1 MAAFDFDLFVLGVGS
16 GGVRAARMSA
26 GYGARV
32 ATAEAVHMGGTCVNV
47 GCIPKKLYVYGA
59 HFAADFED
67 ARAYGWDAP
76 IPDIDWATLKR
87 NKDVEI
93 KRLNGIYGGLLDQ
106 AGVTHFD
113 GRAVLVDAHNVAIGE
128 KRVTAEKILVATGSK
143 PFVQDIPG
151 KEYLSTSDDAFALET
166 LPRRVLVLG
175 GGYIAVEFAGIFAGL
190 GVETTLAYRGP
201 KLLRG
206 FDEDIR
212 DMMDA
217 AVQHQGIKLA
227 LNTTLNSVQRVASG
241 ALSAEFADGSKTEF
255 DFILAA
261 TGRTPNS
268 ADLGLEALGVAMSD
282 NGAIIVDQD
291 FRTSVPHIYA
301 LGDVIDRFQLTP
313 VAIKEAMVF
322 AANAFAGGKQS
333 MNYDL
338 IATAVFCQPNVGV
351 VGLTEKEAQDAGHK
365 TQIFRSKFRPLKHT
379 LTGRN
384 EQSLMKLVVDAESDR
399 VLGIHMIGAEAGEI
413 IQGFAAAM
421 TAGVTKAQ
429 LDQTVG
435 IHPTAAEEFVTMREP
450 VAQA

>member
-59 HFAADFED
+59 HYAADFED

-87 NKDVEI
+87 NKDSEI
-93 KRLNGIYGGLLDQ
+93 KRLNGIYSGLLDQ

-113 GRAVLVDAHNVAIGE
+113 GRAVLVDAHTVAIGE

-151 KEYLSTSDDAFALET
+151 KEYLSTSDDVFALET
-166 LPRRVLVLG
+166 LPRQVLVLG

-217 AVQHQGIKLA
+217 AVQHQGIQLA
-227 LNTTLNSVQRVASG
+227 LNTTLNSVQRAASG
-241 ALSAEFADGSKTEF
+241 ALSAEFADGSKAEF

-268 ADLGLEALGVAMSD
+268 ADLGLEALGVEMSD

-351 VGLTEKEAQDAGHK
+351 VGLTEKEAQDAGHE

>member
-113 GRAVLVDAHNVAIGE
+113 GRAVLVDAHTVAIGE

-261 TGRTPNS
+261 TGRMPNS

-291 FRTSVPHIYA
+291 YRTSVPHIYA

-365 TQIFRSKFRPLKHT
+365 TLIFRSKFRPLKHT

>member
-1 MAAFDFDLFVLGVGS
+1 MATYDYDLFVIGVGS

-26 GYGARV
+26 SYGARV
-32 ATAEAVHMGGTCVNV
+32 ATAEALHMGGTCVNV

-59 HFAADFED
+59 HYADDFSD
-67 ARAYGWDAP
+67 ASAYGWNASLP
-76 IPDIDWATLKR
+76 KMDWPVLKS
-87 NKDVEI
+87 NKDSEI
-93 KRLNGIYGGLLDQ
+93 ARLNGIYSGLLDK

-113 GRAVLVDAHNVAIGE
+113 GRAKLLDAHTIEIGE
-128 KRVTAEKILVATGSK
+128 TQVTAEKILVATGSR

-151 KEYLSTSDDAFALET
+151 QALLSTSDDAFALEQ
-166 LPRRVLVLG
+166 LPGRTLVLG

-206 FDEDIR
+206 FDEDLR
-212 DMMDA
+212 DMMGTS
-217 AVQHQGIKLA
+217 VVHRGIILRLNATLA
-227 LNTTLNSVQRVASG
+227 EVSRTERG
-241 ALSAEFADGSKTEF
+241 ALLATFDNGDSLET

-261 TGRTPNS
+261 TGRVPAS
-268 ADLGLEALGVAMSD
+268 DDLGLDALGVEMAD
-282 NGAIIVDQD
+282 NGAIKVDES
-291 FRTSVPHIYA
+291 FRTSVPNIYA

-322 AANAFAGGKQS
+322 AANAFGGDSQS

-338 IATAVFCQPNVGV
+338 IATAVFCQPNIGV
-351 VGLTEKEAQDAGHK
+351 VGLTEQQAIEMGHDVI
-365 TQIFRSKFRPLKHT
+365 IFKSTFRPLKHT
-379 LTGRN
+379 LTGRD
-384 EQSLMKLVVDAESDR
+384 EQSLMKLVVDSATDR
-399 VLGIHMIGAEAGEI
+399 VLGIHMMGAEAGEI

-421 TAGVTKAQ
+421 TAGITKAQ

-450 VAQA
+450 AA

>member
-87 NKDVEI
+87 NKDGEI

-113 GRAVLVDAHNVAIGE
+113 GRAVLVDAHTVAIGE

-227 LNTTLNSVQRVASG
+227 LNTTLNSIQRVASG
-241 ALSAEFADGSKTEF
+241 ALSAEFADGSKAEF

-351 VGLTEKEAQDAGHK
+351 VGLTEKEAEDEGHK
-365 TQIFRSKFRPLKHT
+365 TLIFRSKFRPLKHT

-384 EQSLMKLVVDAESDR
+384 EQSLMKLVVDAETDR

-421 TAGVTKAQ
+421 TAGVTKTQ

>member
-113 GRAVLVDAHNVAIGE
+113 GRAVLVDAHTVAIGE

-291 FRTSVPHIYA
+291 YRTSVPHIYA

-365 TQIFRSKFRPLKHT
+365 TLIFRSKFRPLKHT